1 MLTACWRKTGI
12 FAQNLFEKASFLEIV
27 YALLN
32 YISRWSVLFLFCFC
46 FSWQLLSQRVFVFTL
61 ILLLPWSP
69 QLDGNTS
76 SSHKRCCLSWG
87 LPGPCTAFRSG
98 TDPGARQSSTGC
110 PGMLE
115 EMLSNCHWGGDSGA
129 HLWLS
134 YFHCVEQ
141 VCVQSVVPASQPQQE
156 DVVSSVQLVVAVSFC
171 LFVSCVFQSAW
182 GTWWWF
188 FHLGMSSMCSDATDC

>member
-46 FSWQLLSQRVFVFTL
+46 FFVTVIVTEGFCFHSDTASSLITTVRWKHQLLSQTL
-61 ILLLPWSP
+61 LSFLRAARSLYSFSVR
-69 QLDGNTS
+69 D
-76 SSHKRCCLSWG
+76 RSWG
-87 LPGPCTAFRSG
+87 QAVFHRVSWN
-98 TDPGARQSSTGC
+98 A
-110 PGMLE
+110 
-115 EMLSNCHWGGDSGA
+115 GGDA
-129 HLWLS
+129 
-134 YFHCVEQ
+134 
-141 VCVQSVVPASQPQQE
+141 
-156 DVVSSVQLVVAVSFC
+156 VQLSLGRWFRGTFMTVLFSLCWTGVRSVCCARFSASAGRRGQLCSACSSCQFC